1 MHLTYVA
8 MSAAVTLSVAGGSY
22 LALNPDQLRRPTQ
35 MIADHATC
43 RVVDQ
48 AIVAYAGAT
57 GEAPRT
63 MADLQDY
70 IEGDVHAYRIV
81 AGRAAGPG
89 C

>member
-1 MHLTYVA
+1 MHLTNVV
-8 MSAAVTLSVAGGSY
+8 MSAVVALSVAGGSY
-22 LALNPDQLRRPTQ
+22 LALNPAQMKRPTQ

-48 AIVAYAGAT
+48 SIVAYLAVT

-63 MADLQDY
+63 MADLRDY
-70 IEGDVHAYRIV
+70 VEGDVHAYRIV

>member
-1 MHLTYVA
+1 MHLTNIV

-22 LALNPDQLRRPTQ
+22 LALNPEQMKRPAQL
-35 MIADHATC
+35 IADRATC
-43 RVVDQ
+43 RVVNQ
-48 AIVAYAGAT
+48 AIVAHAAVT

-63 MADLQDY
+63 MADLSDY
-70 IEGDVHAYRIV
+70 VEGDVSAYRIV